1 VSEPPPSDHRYD
13 ECEPHRGIGLCGAH
27 RVGKTTLAQAV
38 SQAGHIPFLK
48 TRTSQLFQKHGLDPA
63 KRMPF
68 PTRLS
73 IQQEILAAAVDVW
86 SGAAGRFISD
96 RTPLDMAAYTLA
108 DVQGTTTLDSHALLR
123 YLEDCLRQTN
133 RFFSTLVIIP
143 PGIPL
148 VQEPGKAAL
157 HEAYIEHLH
166 TLVVGLCHDPR
177 ILAKVQVVPRELL
190 SLNDRV
196 QRTLSFIA

>member
-1 VSEPPPSDHRYD
+1 MN
-13 ECEPHRGIGLCGAH
+13 RGIGLCGAH

-38 SQAGHIPFLK
+38 SHATDIPFLK
-48 TRTSQLFQKHGLDPA
+48 THTSQLFKKQGLDPA

-68 PTRLS
+68 KTRLS
-73 IQQEILAAAVDVW
+73 IQQNILSAAVEVW
-86 SGAAGRFISD
+86 SRANGRFISD

-108 DVQGTTTLDSHALLR
+108 DVQGTTILNAKALAQYLD
-123 YLEDCLRQTN
+123 DCIQQTN
-133 RFFSTLVIIP
+133 RFFSTLIIIP

-177 ILAKVQVVPRELL
+177 ISAKVHQLTRNVL
-190 SLNDRV
+190 SLEDRV
-196 QRTLSFIA
+196 QRIVSFIL